1 MTFTS
6 KYVEWLEGKDRR
18 MRNPC
23 SITALIIS
31 LVAAPLYASEPLR
44 ASQVSWKE
52 HFGQSTAATNTLFCL
67 MAHGYFHSETTNVQ
81 SVIVNWI
88 TLHPKAMVIPVITGG
103 PVLSKVP
110 NSKQAFVWVVQG
122 ADMLNVELVRQGCL
136 APETQMLNLDESPH
150 VPQADYEKFVRN
162 VVEAGDQAKKRR
174 LGIWRSERK

>member
-1 MTFTS
+1 
-6 KYVEWLEGKDRR
+6 
-18 MRNPC
+18 
-23 SITALIIS
+23 
-31 LVAAPLYASEPLR
+31 
-44 ASQVSWKE
+44 
-52 HFGQSTAATNTLFCL
+52 